1 MKEVFL
7 SDYLQKKAKTSL
19 LACVA
24 WAMVAMILLVA
35 GIATGVAFI
44 VISGMAATMVTLF
57 VAASDGPTYVA
68 YRCGIRGEQILRAH
82 LLALGLGDEYTA
94 YYNLPLNGNGRSS
107 DIDCVLVG
115 PSGFFVF
122 ETKHH
127 HGLILYR
134 DGIWSRIKMGRQGT
148 LYRGQLGDPSGQ
160 VHRNIRK
167 LKELLGRTDGL
178 WLHGAVV
185 FTNPQAVLDIEGL
198 RWVRAIAVQDLDQ
211 TLSKRA
217 MLSAEQ
223 IDSINARLAAF
234 SKSNITVGQTRRTS
248 RACPEYLH

>member
-1 MKEVFL
+1 M
-7 SDYLQKKAKTSL
+7 
-19 LACVA
+19 
-24 WAMVAMILLVA
+24 
-35 GIATGVAFI
+35 
-44 VISGMAATMVTLF
+44 
-57 VAASDGPTYVA
+57 
-68 YRCGIRGEQILRAH
+68 
-82 LLALGLGDEYTA
+82 
-94 YYNLPLNGNGRSS
+94 
-107 DIDCVLVG
+107 
-115 PSGFFVF
+115 
-122 ETKHH
+122 
-127 HGLILYR
+127 
-134 DGIWSRIKMGRQGT
+134 GT

-160 VHRNIRK
+160 LYRNIRK